1 MFGLGKD
8 KDSTEFVFDIEK
20 EVEDPQKR
28 RDLNNLIQER
38 IQKIKS
44 ALRSGQDEG
53 EFEKLGTL
61 LRGYTSLVKVIAR
74 IKPKELS

>member
-28 RDLNNLIQER
+28 RDLNDLIQNR
-38 IQKIKS
+38 IQKIKM
-44 ALRSGQDEG
+44 ALRSGQDEE

-61 LRGYTSLVKVIAR
+61 LHGYTSLVKVIAR
-74 IKPKELS
+74 IKPKEFS